1 MRWYDDLYV
10 GYNLLDKKRQV
21 MWKIK
26 RGKQQFNKYVITLP
40 FNDYDVLDIYPS
52 NVLTQKWYKD
62 SDIVIVG
69 IAEGREEAM
78 DMVQLIIMDCLNST
92 GGCKVKD
99 YILNLMNEERRVAY
113 GTYIVTYFK
122 NNWYYCIIY
131 SGACFTYFVFS
142 YNICRKSKWK
152 Y

>member
-52 NVLTQKWYKD
+52 NVLTQKWYKNTINNNGL
-62 SDIVIVG
+62 SKFH
-69 IAEGREEAM
+69 GRMQSER
-78 DMVQLIIMDCLNST
+78 L
-92 GGCKVKD
+92 
-99 YILNLMNEERRVAY
+99 YIE
-113 GTYIVTYFK
+113 
-122 NNWYYCIIY
+122 
-131 SGACFTYFVFS
+131 S
-142 YNICRKSKWK
+142 YE
-152 Y
+152 

>member
-69 IAEGREEAM
+69 IAEGMGRG
-78 DMVQLIIMDCLNST
+78 N
-92 GGCKVKD
+92 G
-99 YILNLMNEERRVAY
+99 Y
-113 GTYIVTYFK
+113 GTINNNGLSKFHGRMQSERLYIE
-122 NNWYYCIIY
+122 
-131 SGACFTYFVFS
+131 S
-142 YNICRKSKWK
+142 YE
-152 Y
+152 

>member
-40 FNDYDVLDIYPS
+40 FNDY
-52 NVLTQKWYKD
+52 
-62 SDIVIVG
+62 IVIVG

-99 YILNLMNEERRVAY
+99 YILNLMNEER
-113 GTYIVTYFK
+113 
-122 NNWYYCIIY
+122 
-131 SGACFTYFVFS
+131 
-142 YNICRKSKWK
+142 SKREE
-152 Y
+152 

>member
-52 NVLTQKWYKD
+52 NVLTQIWYQD
-62 SDIVIVG
+62 SDIVLVG
-69 IAEGREEAM
+69 MAEGRAVALV
-78 DMVQLIIMDCLNST
+78 MVPFLIRDCLNAR

-99 YILNLMNEERRVAY
+99 YILNLMNEER
-113 GTYIVTYFK
+113 
-122 NNWYYCIIY
+122 
-131 SGACFTYFVFS
+131 
-142 YNICRKSKWK
+142 SKREE
-152 Y
+152 

>member
-10 GYNLLDKKRQV
+10 GYNLLDKKSQV

-99 YILNLMNEERRVAY
+99 YILNLMNEER
-113 GTYIVTYFK
+113 
-122 NNWYYCIIY
+122 
-131 SGACFTYFVFS
+131 
-142 YNICRKSKWK
+142 SKREE
-152 Y
+152 

>member
-92 GGCKVKD
+92 GGCP
-99 YILNLMNEERRVAY
+99 RV
-113 GTYIVTYFK
+113 G
-122 NNWYYCIIY
+122 
-131 SGACFTYFVFS
+131 CFQVCWLQPVRIRVLS
-142 YNICRKSKWK
+142 RNHPSLPADR
-152 Y
+152 

>member
-26 RGKQQFNKYVITLP
+26 RGKQQFNK
-40 FNDYDVLDIYPS
+40 YDVLDIYPS

-99 YILNLMNEERRVAY
+99 YILNLMNEER
-113 GTYIVTYFK
+113 
-122 NNWYYCIIY
+122 
-131 SGACFTYFVFS
+131 
-142 YNICRKSKWK
+142 SKREE
-152 Y
+152 